1 MSKKKTEEKKPCRI
15 CESLNKG
22 MRYHPAEKCWF
33 KTKEEEKHTNTT
45 SLVGNNSVI
54 DVKLN
59 TEKKTNKH
67 TINQGQTTSRE

>member
-1 MSKKKTEEKKPCRI
+1 MDIKRKLKKKKPCRT
-15 CESLNKG
+15 CENLNKG

-33 KTKEEEKHTNTT
+33 KTKEEEKHTNKT

-59 TEKKTNKH
+59 TEKKN
-67 TINQGQTTSRE
+67 E